1 MSVMAKTF
9 AELTEIAS
17 QFDPHSDDVVI
28 AEMRGILDE
37 ILGFNENDMMSEAGQ
52 IDFLRACED
61 GIFGENEDVTAA
73 AKKLQPILFG

>member
-1 MSVMAKTF
+1 MAKTY
-9 AELTEIAS
+9 AEITEIAS
-17 QFDPHSDDVVI
+17 RFDPFSDDVVI

-37 ILGFNENDMMSEAGQ
+37 ILGSGAADMMSEDGQ

-61 GIFGENEDVTAA
+61 GLFGENEDVTAA